1 MCESGETGVE
11 PWLVADWL
19 PWLGASLSLAAL
31 EELVKKVLAAP
42 NKIPDMP
49 PIVTCFHELSFFAGC
64 SFEVLWLLF
73 GNVSSL
79 SFCCWLR
86 MVSSEFIR
94 LIFFSI
100 NNVFSY
106 RKQLTVFYNGI
117 ITVYSIVQQRN
128 IHRFS
133 CYPVNDVLHI

>member
-49 PIVTCFHELSFFAGC
+49 PIVTCFHELSFSQAVPLRCSGCCSAMFLRCRSVAG
-64 SFEVLWLLF
+64 
-73 GNVSSL
+73 
-79 SFCCWLR
+79 
-86 MVSSEFIR
+86 
-94 LIFFSI
+94 
-100 NNVFSY
+100 
-106 RKQLTVFYNGI
+106 
-117 ITVYSIVQQRN
+117 
-128 IHRFS
+128 
-133 CYPVNDVLHI
+133 

>member
-73 GNVSSL
+73 GQ
-79 SFCCWLR
+79 C
-86 MVSSEFIR
+86 
-94 LIFFSI
+94 FFVVVLLLVK
-100 NNVFSY
+100 NGVF
-106 RKQLTVFYNGI
+106 
-117 ITVYSIVQQRN
+117 
-128 IHRFS
+128 
-133 CYPVNDVLHI
+133 